1 MLSKEAVLVA
11 SVESNIGI
19 SWEDFLD
26 DSQTHAPVFTL
37 GRDARLEELSD
48 IVSFFF
54 GAIGQDKNIGIVM
67 FKIGNQEL
75 LILGFIGRLDSIV
88 QEIGNQP
95 NKV

>member
-1 MLSKEAVLVA
+1 M
-11 SVESNIGI
+11 
-19 SWEDFLD
+19 
-26 DSQTHAPVFTL
+26 
-37 GRDARLEELSD
+37 EELSD

-54 GAIGQDKNIGIVM
+54 GAIGQNKNIGIVM